1 MGIKNVPP
9 SPLTHFRDSFC
20 HFSSV
25 CTCDK
30 LEKITVNFLSDLKD
44 QFVQVLTREA
54 KPKAS
59 LLAAVRTVRVFLP
72 R

>member
-1 MGIKNVPP
+1 MRIKNALS

-25 CTCDK
+25 CTYDK

-44 QFVQVLTREA
+44 KFFQALTREA

-59 LLAAVRTVRVFLP
+59 LLAAVRTVRVSFP